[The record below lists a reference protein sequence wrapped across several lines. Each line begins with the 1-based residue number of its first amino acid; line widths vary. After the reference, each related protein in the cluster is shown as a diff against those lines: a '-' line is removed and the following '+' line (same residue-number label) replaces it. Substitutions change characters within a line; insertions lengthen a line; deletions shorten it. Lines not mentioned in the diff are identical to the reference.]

1 MITKK
6 IYLYFPK
13 SETEKPI
20 VYQLVKQFDLIVN
33 IFRAKVTSEE
43 EGYLSLE
50 VTGTQEN
57 IDRAFEFLNGF
68 DVDIH
73 AGNKGMIWDAGRCG
87 QCGACVVHCPT
98 GALSIVDRASLRC
111 RLSLRRLLLKLLR
124 PGAATP
130 DLRCASIAPSPG
142 RTPTCGSP
150 ARPLT

>member
-20 VYQLVKQFDLIVN
+20 VYHLVKDFDLIVN

-50 VTGTQEN
+50 VTGTPEN
-57 IDRAFEFLNGF
+57 IDRAYAFLGTF

-73 AGNKGMIWDAGRCG
+73 AGNKGVHWDEGRCG

-98 GALSIVDRASLRC
+98 GALSIVDRATRTVAFNEESCVECLAC
-111 RLSLRRLLLKLLR
+111 IAAC
-124 PGAATP
+124 PFGACSSAF
-130 DLRCASIAPSPG
+130 
-142 RTPTCGSP
+142 
-150 ARPLT
+150 

>member
-50 VTGTQEN
+50 VTGQPEN
-57 IDRAFEFLNGF
+57 IERAFAFLATF
-68 DVDIH
+68 DVVIH
-73 AGNKGMIWDAGRCG
+73 AGNKGVHWEPNSCVH
-87 QCGACVVHCPT
+87 CGACVVHCPT
-98 GALSIVDRASLRC
+98 GALSIVDRATREVAFNEDNCIECLAC
-111 RLSLRRLLLKLLR
+111 VAAC
-124 PGAATP
+124 PFGACSSAF
-130 DLRCASIAPSPG
+130 
-142 RTPTCGSP
+142 
-150 ARPLT
+150 

>member
-57 IDRAFEFLNGF
+57 IDRAFGFLGTF

-73 AGNKGMIWDAGRCG
+73 AGNKGMLWDACRCG

-98 GALSIVDRASLRC
+98 GALSIIDRATRTIGFCEENCIECLAC
-111 RLSLRRLLLKLLR
+111 VAAC
-124 PGAATP
+124 PFGA
-130 DLRCASIAPSPG
+130 CSSNF
-142 RTPTCGSP
+142 
-150 ARPLT
+150 